1 MAKYVLEK
9 SSAVKVSTGIYRWSF
24 AHQNE
29 IVPDRVTV
37 GPISI
42 TTSNDQRNVVIESDT
57 FRKSDRNTV
66 RRGDALKPVLCNVFP
81 HQRFKHE
88 HVQASTAITAA
99 EIEALSSVVIWLDLH
114 DPQYILN
121 EALAAA
127 AVGDSVD
134 RVISRKPSG
143 SLIFFASGDDKV
155 QKVAQENT
163 FGLRQAD
170 GSAWSFML
178 DSSTANNPTLVPSG
192 GVDIYMI
199 KAPTNLNV
207 NEIGILHKQQ
217 KWRFY
222 QGGLQ
227 YQAHYA
233 SWVAS
238 NLVFL
243 GGYDY
248 IMIFT
253 EVPAEN
259 KKVIRLIKLS
269 DNSEQTEDGT
279 EFDNLGTADTF
290 YISSAQTHM
299 NYTQG
304 SWIHMQNNTED
315 VEKVVNYFK
324 QIYSEQTA
332 PEPVTSYQL
341 YDPRQTV
348 IRMDKPA
355 EHLKEIVL
363 EFQDQDRTL
372 FDPEDVLIE
381 VSIEPEK

>member
-1 MAKYVLEK
+1 M
-9 SSAVKVSTGIYRWSF
+9 
-24 AHQNE
+24 
-29 IVPDRVTV
+29 
-37 GPISI
+37 
-42 TTSNDQRNVVIESDT
+42 
-57 FRKSDRNTV
+57 
-66 RRGDALKPVLCNVFP
+66 
-81 HQRFKHE
+81 
-88 HVQASTAITAA
+88 
-99 EIEALSSVVIWLDLH
+99 
-114 DPQYILN
+114 
-121 EALAAA
+121 
-127 AVGDSVD
+127 
-134 RVISRKPSG
+134 
-143 SLIFFASGDDKV
+143 
-155 QKVAQENT
+155 
-163 FGLRQAD
+163 
-170 GSAWSFML
+170 
-178 DSSTANNPTLVPSG
+178 
-192 GVDIYMI
+192 
-199 KAPTNLNV
+199 
-207 NEIGILHKQQ
+207 
-217 KWRFY
+217 
-222 QGGLQ
+222 
-227 YQAHYA
+227 
-233 SWVAS
+233 
-238 NLVFL
+238 FL